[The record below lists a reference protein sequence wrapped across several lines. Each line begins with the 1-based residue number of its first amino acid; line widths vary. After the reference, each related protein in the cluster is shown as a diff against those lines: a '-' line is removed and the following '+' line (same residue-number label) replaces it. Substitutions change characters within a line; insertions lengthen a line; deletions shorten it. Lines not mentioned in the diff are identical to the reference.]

1 MEIHYKNY
9 LTTSRCIATATIYH
23 SLFRLIDCF
32 PPQKF
37 TLSPQLIFYPSF
49 LIEDGELGEIVLVNC
64 MIDLK
69 DMQVHVCLRQLSF
82 KLDTC
87 KVMAVVF
94 IFWSQIVKKIITT
107 THVAAQV
114 LGTRLRLSES
124 IGQAIKSHQVMTRG

>member
-49 LIEDGELGEIVLVNC
+49 LIEDGESGEIVLVNC

-69 DMQVHVCLRQLSF
+69 DIIRYASSCLPKTAQLQ
-82 KLDTC
+82 T
-87 KVMAVVF
+87 
-94 IFWSQIVKKIITT
+94 
-107 THVAAQV
+107 
-114 LGTRLRLSES
+114 
-124 IGQAIKSHQVMTRG
+124 